1 MTTRQ
6 TEPEP
11 GPDSVAWLAELYKL
25 VADDDPDAAGVWLGQ
40 LEAWLA
46 EVRQRLRQVQRD
58 CPPQAVGACEV
69 GQE

>member
-1 MTTRQ
+1 MTKPQ

-11 GPDSVAWLAELYKL
+11 GPDPLAWLAGLYKL
-25 VADDDPDAAGVWLGQ
+25 VADDDPDAGGVWLGQ
-40 LEAWLA
+40 LEAWLG

-58 CPPQAVGACEV
+58 CPSQAVGACEA

>member
-1 MTTRQ
+1 
-6 TEPEP
+6 
-11 GPDSVAWLAELYKL
+11 VAWLAELYKL

-58 CPPQAVGACEV
+58 CPRQAVGACEA